1 MDCEFVPQDID
12 TLGSGDHEEH
22 RDLAEKANDSE
33 VPKDLTTAQI
43 FFSVDLPIDSHAKHL
58 QTLTRFGDVGCCR
71 FLQVS
76 SIGWRG

>member
-43 FFSVDLPIDSHAKHL
+43 FLVLICQL
-58 QTLTRFGDVGCCR
+58 ILTPNIYR
-71 FLQVS
+71 L
-76 SIGWRG
+76 